1 MSTTPPYARFARVYD
16 VLYDELFDPAVEVA
30 ALHRS
35 IERRAPGA
43 RTLLDVACGT
53 GRHLSHLQRH
63 FRVVEGVDRE
73 PAMLHEARRKLTG
86 ARLTKGDLLE
96 LNLPRRFDVVTCLFS
111 SIAYVKTVPHLR
123 KAVANLA
130 RHLRPGGLLVIDGWI
145 LPENWSPGFVVVHQA
160 RREGITVVRIS
171 RSGRRGRVSTM
182 EWHVLA
188 ADSRRILHFVE
199 THELGLFTRDEYLDA
214 IGRAGLRAEV
224 QPGAAD
230 GRDRYFGVAPA
241 GLISVT

>member
-1 MSTTPPYARFARVYD
+1 

-35 IERRAPGA
+35 IEQRAPGA

-111 SIAYVKTVPHLR
+111 SIAYVKTVPHPR
-123 KAVANLA
+123 KAIANLA

-145 LPENWSPGFVVVHQA
+145 LPENWSPGFVA
-160 RREGITVVRIS
+160 RTRRDVRTS
-171 RSGRRGRVSTM
+171 RSYESQVWPPRPRVDHGVARSGCGQP
-182 EWHVLA
+182 
-188 ADSRRILHFVE
+188 RRIQHFVE

-241 GLISVT
+241 GLTSVT